1 MFSYERTC
9 SVLSG
14 DCVSPG
20 QATTYVV
27 VGSAG
32 AGLELEGLL
41 WRIVRDIIFQLLGDE
56 FNENIGDACILFR
69 LNLAHIPEGVYL
81 WDMC

>member
-1 MFSYERTC
+1 MMTSLATNGDYNLIVIVIIYAVFMFSYERIC

-14 DCVSPG
+14 DCVSSG

-32 AGLELEGLL
+32 KELGQDHFASYE
-41 WRIVRDIIFQLLGDE
+41 W
-56 FNENIGDACILFR
+56 
-69 LNLAHIPEGVYL
+69 
-81 WDMC
+81 